1 MRGGARVHD
10 ASQLPYVKTELES
23 NTVKIFVA
31 TLKAPPSRRM
41 GHRTLIVCSALKSKR
56 ESARRRCQ
64 TRGSYNASGGG
75 PKKIETQTR
84 ISQKTL
90 AHAPHFECKRSRPQ
104 QNLNPNANQQGT
116 IAHAPHSQCKRW
128 RPPKNEPQTQ
138 IRPKTV
144 ASCRIHNASGG
155 GPNKIETQ
163 TQIRPQTVEHAP
175 HSQCKR
181 WRP

>member
-31 TLKAPPSRRM
+31 ALKAPPSRRM

-56 ESARRRCQ
+56 ESARRRCH

-104 QNLNPNANQQGT
+104 QNLNPNANQQET

-128 RPPKNEPQTQ
+128 RPQKMNPKRKSDRRRSHRAALTMQAVTAPQKSESKRNSARRRLNTRR
-138 IRPKTV
+138 IR
-144 ASCRIHNASGG
+144 N
-155 GPNKIETQ
+155 
-163 TQIRPQTVEHAP
+163 
-175 HSQCKR
+175 
-181 WRP
+181 